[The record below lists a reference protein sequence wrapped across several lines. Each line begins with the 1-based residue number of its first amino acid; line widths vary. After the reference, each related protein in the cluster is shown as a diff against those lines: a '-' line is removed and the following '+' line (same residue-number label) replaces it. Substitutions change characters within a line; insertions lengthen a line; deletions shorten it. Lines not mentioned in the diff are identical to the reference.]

1 MQGKWQPTGIMYVK
15 SSPAKS
21 ARRRGAETSAKR
33 CFKWRGFGLLTS
45 VILVRSRTRLG
56 RSGT

>member
-33 CFKWRGFGLLTS
+33 CFKWRGFGLLTRRDPGQ
-45 VILVRSRTRLG
+45 VTY
-56 RSGT
+56 